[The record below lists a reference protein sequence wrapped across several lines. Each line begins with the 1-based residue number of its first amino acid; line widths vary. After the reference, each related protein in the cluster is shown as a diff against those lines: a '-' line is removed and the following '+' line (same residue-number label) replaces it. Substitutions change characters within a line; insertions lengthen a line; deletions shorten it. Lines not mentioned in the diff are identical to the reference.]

1 MQFKDLQNLFDDY
14 FEYNKS
20 KSRHVNELNEHAD
33 NASQLASIRTVWDM
47 SVYLDTTGDME
58 GLVKKFGI
66 SEEEINEMIPY
77 YRDLHCGGFE
87 VQRIIDNPA
96 EENTIAYEKFGYSDR
111 DLPRRAAGLVD
122 KCEYLC
128 NIGIRP
134 IREFLRRK
142 YIREKD
148 IDARIYQLAMDVEEK
163 SIMVKKIHW
172 LEHDIPS
179 EKEDEFIDIM
189 EEHKAKLLR
198 KLIQCYQ
205 EAGYEYG
212 WRTGYQD
219 DFTYYVYF
227 DLPNGEQISFRTD
240 LSEKEKEEIPRYT
253 KKWNCWARH
262 TLVAIENNLLMKY
275 PNLKDVTPRQPKG
288 LIETC
293 SPEMLAII
301 YGEYDS
307 TSGQLVLPDKLRKK
321 LGVSDVHYKKLKNYE
336 DSKNI

>member
-33 NASQLASIRTVWDM
+33 NASQLASIKTVEDM
-47 SVYLDTTGDME
+47 RIYLDTTGDME
-58 GLVKKFGI
+58 GVVEKFGI
-66 SEEEINEMIPY
+66 SEEEIDEMISY
-77 YRDLHCGGFE
+77 YCDLQCGRCE

-96 EENTIAYEKFGYSDR
+96 EENTIAYEKYGFSYR

-163 SIMVKKIHW
+163 SIMVKKSDYLDHNVPY
-172 LEHDIPS
+172 E
-179 EKEDEFIDIM
+179 EQEMYKAKM
-189 EEHKAKLLR
+189 EEQKSKLLR
-198 KLIQCYQ
+198 KLIQCYKD
-205 EAGYEYG
+205 AGYEYG
-212 WRTGYQD
+212 WRTGYRD

-262 TLVAIENNLLMKY
+262 TLEAIENNLLMKY
-275 PNLKDVTPRQPKG
+275 PNLKDVTSRQPKG

-301 YGEYDS
+301 YGEYDP
-307 TSGQLVLPDKLRKK
+307 TSGQMVLDDKLRKK
-321 LGVSDVHYKKLKNYE
+321 FGV
-336 DSKNI
+336 